1 MKTELPYD
9 PSIPLLVIYLEKI
22 IIQNNACTP
31 LFIAALFIIAQTWEQ
46 PKCPS
51 SDDWLKMF
59 YM

>member
-9 PSIPLLVIYLEKI
+9 PSIPFLVIYLEKTL
-22 IIQNNACTP
+22 IQSNTYTP
-31 LFIAALFIIAQTWEQ
+31 IFIAALFTIAKTWEQ

>member
-31 LFIAALFIIAQTWEQ
+31 MFIAALFTIAQTWEQ